1 MKKISWKDFLVG
13 VLVATIFFMLLGAK
27 ASNNGPGKYAVSV
40 AGIKNVFSVCVTDT
54 WTGET
59 RCKIPGLDDWPEHS
73 YSPKF

>member
-27 ASNNGPGKYAVSV
+27 ASNNGPGKYAGSVSSY
-40 AGIKNVFSVCVTDT
+40 KDWFYVCVTDT

-59 RCKIPGLDDWPEHS
+59 RCQKPGLKGMVEFS